1 MELSI
6 GKLVKYNFPLPKHSD
21 KLSFIG
27 VIENI
32 GETFFTVRN
41 EQNTLLKISYKNF
54 DNVELLDKHSSQYSP
69 STLYSLL

>member
-1 MELSI
+1 MELSV
-6 GKLVKYNFPLPKHSD
+6 GKLVKYSFPLPQHSD

-54 DNVELLDKHSSQYSP
+54 DNVEMLDNHNSQYSQF
-69 STLYSLL
+69 TAYSLL

>member
-21 KLSFIG
+21 KQSFIG
-27 VIENI
+27 VVENI
-32 GETFFTVRN
+32 GETFLTVRN

-54 DNVELLDKHSSQYSP
+54 DNVELIDIHSSQYS
-69 STLYSLL
+69 LYAAFSLL